1 MAEHSA
7 RYSQYLDRDEATT
20 HDGRFALVPSYG
32 AAIQVHLRGRALDA
46 LRRGAA
52 RLPAGWLPFAALGR
66 EEPQF
71 LAVKADDD
79 ACPVAM
85 WEHETGALKP
95 CADSLDAFLAHLGAS
110 PAEARLG
117 ALSADLVREAVERG
131 IGLTDTAPKA
141 KTKPQIAEVLTTL
154 ESMLARLPMDER
166 LRSRAQYSRGRMLR
180 ALGRFEEA
188 VEALEPVA
196 RETACEI
203 LTLQLDRPERVL
215 ELCDAAGE
223 DDVSPKMALCR
234 IAALLRLGRPDDA
247 LRLARARLTDA
258 SNEKLRSARRATM
271 TAWLTSYGKKRK
283 LAALVDALLAAL

>member
-1 MAEHSA
+1 MPQHSA
-7 RYSQYLDRDEATT
+7 RYSQYRDRDEATT

-32 AAIQVHLRGRALDA
+32 NAIQVHLRGKAFDV
-46 LRRGAA
+46 LRRRAA
-52 RLPAGWLPFAALGR
+52 RLPAGWLPFAAIGR

-79 ACPVAM
+79 ACPIAM
-85 WEHETGALKP
+85 WEHETGALEP
-95 CADSLDAFLAHLGAS
+95 CADSLDAFLAHLGGSAD
-110 PAEARLG
+110 EARLG
-117 ALSADLVREAVERG
+117 ALAADLLRETIERG
-131 IGLTDTAPKA
+131 IGLTDTAPRA
-141 KTKPQIAEVLTTL
+141 KTKPQVVEVLATL
-154 ESMLARLPMDER
+154 ESMMARMPMDEH
-166 LRSRAQYSRGRMLR
+166 LRSQAQFSRGRMLR

-234 IAALLRLGRPDDA
+234 IAALLRLERPDDA
-247 LRLARARLTDA
+247 RRLAQARLAEA
-258 SNEKLRSARRATM
+258 STEKLRAQRRATM
-271 TAWLTSYGKKRK
+271 IAWLTSYGKKRR
-283 LAALVDALLAAL
+283 LAAAVDALIAAL